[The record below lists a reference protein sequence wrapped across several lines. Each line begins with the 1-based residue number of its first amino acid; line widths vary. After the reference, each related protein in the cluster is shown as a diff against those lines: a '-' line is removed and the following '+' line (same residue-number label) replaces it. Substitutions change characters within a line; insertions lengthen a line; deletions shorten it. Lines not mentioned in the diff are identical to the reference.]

1 MELNRK
7 PNYGITGSWRVEK
20 RVSER
25 HGSGQYKKK
34 KRRVLSSNTIYFKI
48 PDVAN
53 KSKMCLNTRY
63 GSCEEPDLLD
73 EEQLTDLESDEASFA
88 QCSDNLSAKV
98 PVNMCQKPK
107 ENQMSQHQAVDQT
120 VSFSLMNMF
129 LNPNPNPR
137 ISVKT
142 MLIATLKASTKGV
155 VKDKNHTEH
164 REGDVR
170 CVTEAVIIMAL
181 SGCGQICKW
190 IVILFNILFS
200 LLGLGL
206 LAGALYLR
214 LSANIPGELQT
225 NHFIFMLGLCIAI
238 AVVILITAV
247 VGDCGS
253 WSENKSTLSVYCSLM
268 FLLAAASAIGGG
280 VAFVNNKEF
289 SNHVAE
295 FYATIYAQY
304 LIKGDIIRAFLLK
317 LFHNAFD
324 CCGLGGTMQ
333 TIMGITNIC
342 PQQTSILGIP
352 ISTSSV
358 SPTH

>member
-1 MELNRK
+1 
-7 PNYGITGSWRVEK
+7 
-20 RVSER
+20 
-25 HGSGQYKKK
+25 
-34 KRRVLSSNTIYFKI
+34 
-48 PDVAN
+48 
-53 KSKMCLNTRY
+53 
-63 GSCEEPDLLD
+63 
-73 EEQLTDLESDEASFA
+73 
-88 QCSDNLSAKV
+88 
-98 PVNMCQKPK
+98 
-107 ENQMSQHQAVDQT
+107 
-120 VSFSLMNMF
+120 
-129 LNPNPNPR
+129 
-137 ISVKT
+137 
-142 MLIATLKASTKGV
+142 
-155 VKDKNHTEH
+155 
-164 REGDVR
+164 
-170 CVTEAVIIMAL
+170 MAL

-214 LSANIPGELQT
+214 LSADIPGELQT

-253 WSENKSTLSVYCSLM
+253 WSENKSTLSVYCSLL

-289 SNHVAE
+289 SSHVAE

-352 ISTSSV
+352 ISTSSSCLSLITSGLQASSV
-358 SPTH
+358 LTFFLVIAGILFLVLVCSVMLAYSIKNSVLYSPPLYY